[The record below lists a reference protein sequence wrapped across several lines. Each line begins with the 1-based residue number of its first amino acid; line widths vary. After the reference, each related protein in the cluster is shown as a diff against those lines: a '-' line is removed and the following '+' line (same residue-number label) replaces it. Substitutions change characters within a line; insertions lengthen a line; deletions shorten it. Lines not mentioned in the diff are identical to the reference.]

1 MFTPLFR
8 LPHLRALVAIVLAAC
23 MHVAMAGTAVNTS
36 PMLEQRQQEANDLV
50 EQWNAQELFW
60 TPVRASIK
68 PINPNSEAA
77 SSQHETFFQNGNCN
91 IVVYVDPVRGAPL
104 LPGIAPLQEHEHTF
118 AFETVVMHE
127 LSHCAHFAR
136 PLRYDNPLWSNKHNE
151 VMSVQMVMAQQ
162 MYNETRFVD
171 AHMEHVADAY
181 AAVRMRMRYNDNGRI
196 GAFLAKYVNLRE
208 HWHDVVAARSGTSAY
223 LQHATQHALH
233 WALAVDLH
241 PMRGQTPVQWL
252 DDAVQAAS
260 ITSLATAKS
269 QVAWGGLGALLCAT
283 SANSNEWSSTA
294 ANALARIASNDITF
308 LPPGPWRMLALDFDG
323 AVNNMESN
331 QKVFGQTEGLHAL
344 QDLDDLR
351 IFMTQGGKDPI
362 PLDGDNIGKPEGLI
376 PLDLA
381 VGAPVVHGVVQ
392 IRQANGCVAV
402 NPKH

>member
-1 MFTPLFR
+1 MFVHLSR
-8 LPHLRALVAIVLAAC
+8 LRALVAVALAAFT
-23 MHVAMAGTAVNTS
+23 HVAMAAAPINTN
-36 PMLEQRQQEANDLV
+36 PMVELRQREADDLV

-60 TPVRASIK
+60 TPVRARIK

-77 SSQHETFFQNGNCN
+77 STQHETFFQNGNCN
-91 IVVYVDPVRGAPL
+91 IVVYVDPKHGAPL
-104 LPGIAPLQEHEHTF
+104 LPGLAPLQDHEHAL

-136 PLRYDNPLWSNKHNE
+136 PLRYDNPLWSGKNNA

-171 AHMEHVADAY
+171 AHMEHVADAH
-181 AAVRMRMRYNDNGRI
+181 AAVRMRMRYNDDARI
-196 GAFLAKYVNLRE
+196 GAFLAKYFDLRE
-208 HWHDVVAARSGTSAY
+208 HWHDVVAARSGADAY

-233 WALAVDLH
+233 WALAVDLQ
-241 PMRGQTPVQWL
+241 PAQVRTPVQWL
-252 DDAVQAAS
+252 DYTVQAAS
-260 ITSLATAKS
+260 VTSLTTAKS

-294 ANALARIASNDITF
+294 SNALARIASNDITF

-331 QKVFGQTEGLHAL
+331 QRIFVQTEGLHAL

-351 IFMTQGGKDPI
+351 IFMTQGGQDPI
-362 PLDGDNIGKPEGLI
+362 PLDADKIGKPEGLI

-381 VGAPVVHGVVQ
+381 VGAPVVHGVAQ